1 MPHPSVPTVHEAGN
15 GHTSRQ
21 FWALALGTLGVVYGD
36 IGTSPLYAFRE
47 AIAAA
52 HAQGAATFT
61 AIVGIL
67 SLMTWTMLLI
77 VTLKYV
83 LVLLN
88 ADNNG
93 EGGTF
98 ALMALGQSVARRSA
112 RVLLVLGVAGAAF
125 FYGDAVITPAIS
137 VLSAVEGLKLIAPH
151 MENVVVPITLL
162 ILVVLFTFQARG
174 TAAVAQFFGPIM
186 CIWFAVLAIGGLV
199 NLADDPRVFLALN
212 PLYGIEFVLNHGFI
226 GLVIMG
232 LIFLAVTGAE
242 ALYADLGHF
251 GRKPIQ
257 TTWLFSCSQR
267 CSSIISDKAPCCLQ
281 LRKRSKTRSIACILI
296 GRS

>member
-1 MPHPSVPTVHEAGN
+1 MPHPSVPTVHDSGN
-15 GHTSRQ
+15 GRTSQQ

-52 HAQGAATFT
+52 HAQGAGTFQ

-112 RVLLVLGVAGAAF
+112 RVLLALGIAGAAF

-137 VLSAVEGLKLIAPH
+137 VLSAVEGLSLVSS
-151 MENVVVPITLL
+151 MFDRFVLPISLL
-162 ILVVLFTFQARG
+162 VLVCLFMVQSRG
-174 TAAVAQFFGPIM
+174 TSHVANIFGPVTVV
-186 CIWFAVLAIGGLV
+186 WFVAIAAGGLV
-199 NLADDPRVFLALN
+199 HLLD
-212 PLYGIEFVLNHGFI
+212 
-226 GLVIMG
+226 
-232 LIFLAVTGAE
+232 
-242 ALYADLGHF
+242 
-251 GRKPIQ
+251 
-257 TTWLFSCSQR
+257 
-267 CSSIISDKAPCCLQ
+267 
-281 LRKRSKTRSIACILI
+281 
-296 GRS
+296 

>member
-15 GHTSRQ
+15 GNTSRQ

-83 LVLLN
+83 LILLN

-125 FYGDAVITPAIS
+125 FYGDAVITPAIT
-137 VLSAVEGLKLIAPH
+137 VLGAVEGLKLLTPRPEYAALLEYAI
-151 MENVVVPITLL
+151 VPISLAILL
-162 ILVVLFTFQARG
+162 GLFAVQSRG
-174 TAAVAQFFGPIM
+174 TAKVAQFFGPVM
-186 CIWFAVLAIGGLV
+186 LIWFAVLALGGL
-199 NLADDPRVFLALN
+199 
-212 PLYGIEFVLNHGFI
+212 IH
-226 GLVIMG
+226 
-232 LIFLAVTGAE
+232 LI
-242 ALYADLGHF
+242 
-251 GRKPIQ
+251 
-257 TTWLFSCSQR
+257 
-267 CSSIISDKAPCCLQ
+267 
-281 LRKRSKTRSIACILI
+281 
-296 GRS
+296 

>member
-83 LVLLN
+83 LILLN

-98 ALMALGQSVARRSA
+98 ALMALGQSVQ
-112 RVLLVLGVAGAAF
+112 GAARACF
-125 FYGDAVITPAIS
+125 
-137 VLSAVEGLKLIAPH
+137 LSSGLQ
-151 MENVVVPITLL
+151 VPPSS
-162 ILVVLFTFQARG
+162 
-174 TAAVAQFFGPIM
+174 TATQ
-186 CIWFAVLAIGGLV
+186 
-199 NLADDPRVFLALN
+199 
-212 PLYGIEFVLNHGFI
+212 
-226 GLVIMG
+226 
-232 LIFLAVTGAE
+232 
-242 ALYADLGHF
+242 
-251 GRKPIQ
+251 
-257 TTWLFSCSQR
+257 
-267 CSSIISDKAPCCLQ
+267 
-281 LRKRSKTRSIACILI
+281 
-296 GRS
+296 